1 LIACNSAI
9 NESFL
14 SGLAKMLSDANN
26 TVIIGCGDFVLL
38 TFGKRLF

>member
-1 LIACNSAI
+1 LIACNFTI

-26 TVIIGCGDFVLL
+26 AVITGCGDFVLL